1 MKENTILFIII
12 GIFLLTLIF
21 NYKEGFGGIGSG
33 IQAVSNAVVPVSN
46 ADVLANTGTGS
57 VLPGANTAAAGT
69 ALPGANT
76 VAAGSVLPGANTA
89 LGGANTVAAGTSLPG
104 ANTATAG
111 SVLPGTNT
119 VAAGTSLG
127 AAGTSLGGAGTDL
140 PGTNTGT
147 YVDDAGPAE
156 YTGFTAFT
164 PTPSATD
171 PAKLSFDIAYTT
183 ATDKA
188 IDAKDAIQLAID
200 SLKIGDTASADTAIT
215 NSKITVKDALDYS
228 KDLLAT
234 ASSSKVSTNITDA
247 SSLYLPL
254 KNAYDFINKPKPSE
268 NDLQSA
274 FDALSMLDDT
284 TIQVLN
290 PSNVSPKPF
299 GDECTE
305 TKVGCQWNNDPNDIS
320 NWWTE
325 HRENV
330 DQLINRVQWNYHSLD
345 VGDYIKYP
353 WIYRNPNDRSN
364 GTLQF
369 DNYSRDKQNEL
380 KDLKAKMSNYDIS
393 FSSYQS
399 ILRNNS
405 SLIDSINAE
414 KERLKKD
421 LSGNYPRLPI
431 TSEEYGPSGSEHS
444 DSEPSG
450 ATCPSLKCIADF
462 GTNVGED
469 LCCGQTGV
477 LQNTE
482 YVCPSSKPTCQNFKC
497 GSKFGNCI

>member
-12 GIFLLTLIF
+12 GIFLLTFIF
-21 NYKEGFGGIGSG
+21 NYKEGLGGFGSG
-33 IQAVSNAVVPVSN
+33 VQAVSN
-46 ADVLANTGTGS
+46 VLAGTD
-57 VLPGANTAAAGT
+57 AAGT
-69 ALPGANT
+69 
-76 VAAGSVLPGANTA
+76 
-89 LGGANTVAAGTSLPG
+89 
-104 ANTATAG
+104 
-111 SVLPGTNT
+111 
-119 VAAGTSLG
+119 
-127 AAGTSLGGAGTDL
+127 
-140 PGTNTGT
+140 GTNTGT
-147 YVDDAGPAE
+147 AGTVLAGTNTGTGTAGTGTAGTGTVLAGAGTNTGSNVLAGSAVSGTTGTAGAPVE

-164 PTPSATD
+164 PTSSAPASSAPASSAPASSATD
-171 PAKLSFDIAYTT
+171 PAKIPFDSALTT

-200 SLKIGDTASADTAIT
+200 SIKIGDMASADTAIM

-247 SSLYLPL
+247 GSLYLPL
-254 KNAYDFINKPKPSE
+254 KNAYDFINKTKPVE

-274 FDALSMLDDT
+274 FDSLSKLDDM
-284 TIQVLN
+284 TIPVSIPLSVPLTN
-290 PSNVSPKPF
+290 PASNVSPKPF

-369 DNYSRDKQNEL
+369 DKYSTDKQNEL
-380 KDLKAKMSNYDIS
+380 KDLRAKMSNYDIS

-399 ILRNNS
+399 LLRNNS

-421 LSGNYPRLPI
+421 LSGNYPRIPI
-431 TSEEYGPSGSEHS
+431 TSEEYGPPGSEQS
-444 DSEPSG
+444 GSEPSG
-450 ATCPSLKCIADF
+450 ASCPSLKCIADF
-462 GTNVGED
+462 GTNVGDD